1 MTAINPEIQSVL
13 MNIMMPEIDGY
24 EVLRQIKQIES
35 IKNIP
40 VIFISALDS
49 M

>member
-1 MTAINPEIQSVL
+1 VTAINPEIQSVL

-24 EVLRQIKQIES
+24 EVLRQIKQIEY